1 MSFIVYSGIEKAFED
16 NVIYRG
22 LDLSINKGETI
33 TIIGGSGSGKS
44 VLLKMMIGLIMP
56 DRGEI
61 IVDKTNIVD
70 LSKEELVKVRSRIGM
85 LFQGGALF
93 DSINVGENVAYGL
106 KMHTEMSDKK
116 IEKKVGRCLEMVGLS
131 GIGEMMP
138 VDLSGGMKKRV
149 ALARA
154 IAYDPEIILYDEP
167 TTGLDPTNANRINN
181 LIIEMQK
188 LLKVTSVV
196 VTHDMDSAF
205 SVSDRMAML
214 YRGKIEVVGTTD
226 EIKKSKE
233 PLVNDFINGNIG
245 EL

>member
-1 MSFIVYSGIEKAFED
+1 
-16 NVIYRG
+16 
-22 LDLSINKGETI
+22 
-33 TIIGGSGSGKS
+33 
-44 VLLKMMIGLIMP
+44 
-56 DRGEI
+56 
-61 IVDKTNIVD
+61 
-70 LSKEELVKVRSRIGM
+70 
-85 LFQGGALF
+85 
-93 DSINVGENVAYGL
+93 
-106 KMHTEMSDKK
+106 
-116 IEKKVGRCLEMVGLS
+116 MVGLS
-131 GIGEMMP
+131 GIEEMMP

>member
-1 MSFIVYSGIEKAFED
+1 MSFILYKGIEKAFDEK
-16 NVIYRG
+16 VIYRG
-22 LDLSINKGETI
+22 LNLAIEKGETI

-61 IVDKTNIVD
+61 VVDNTNIVD
-70 LSKEELVKVRSRIGM
+70 LPKEELVKLRSRIGM

-93 DSINVGENVAYGL
+93 DSISVGENVAYGL
-106 KMHTEMSDKK
+106 HMHTDLAEKK
-116 IEKKVGRCLEMVGLS
+116 IDKKVGRCLEMVGLS
-131 GIGEMMP
+131 GIEEMMP

-181 LIIEMQK
+181 LITELQK

-214 YRGKIEVVGTTD
+214 YRGKIEIVGTTD
-226 EIKKSKE
+226 EIRRSKD
-233 PLVNDFINGNIG
+233 PLVKDFIQGNIG